1 MTSRKIVVL
10 DGHASNTGDLSWDG
24 LKAFG
29 KLTVYERT
37 PEDQVLERIGD
48 ADIVLTNKV
57 PFKADRISKLP
68 HVKYIGVLATGYN
81 IIDTQAAAQAGIIV
95 TNIPAYSTDS
105 VAQITFAHILNI
117 TNHVSHYAEQSRAGR
132 WTQAPDFCY
141 WDTPLIELAGK
152 TIGIVGLGNIGM
164 HVAQMARLFGMDVFA
179 FTSKNSAD
187 LPEGIQK
194 ATMEGLLGVSDIL
207 TLHCPLTP
215 DTFELINADTLSKM
229 KRGAILINTGR
240 GQLVNEADVAQ
251 ALRDGQLSAYGA
263 DVMCQ
268 EPPTADNPLLSC
280 PNAYLTPHIAWASFE
295 ARQRLLEIA
304 INNVSAFI
312 AGTPQNVVT
321 P

>member
-1 MTSRKIVVL
+1 MTNRKIVVL
-10 DGHASNTGDLSWDG
+10 DGHASNPGDLSWDG

-29 KLTVYERT
+29 ELTVYERT

-164 HVAQMARLFGMDVFA
+164 HVAQMSRLFGMDVFA

-304 INNVSAFI
+304 INNVAAFI